1 MRPVKV
7 PTDAPEGS
15 SLASG
20 LPEPLS
26 GRLSFHEY
34 RDDIH
39 AVLLQRAAA
48 AHQSLQ
54 AYLRS
59 RLIAEASRPTL
70 GRYRPRGREARVCP
84 YPSRVRCRRYAMTVP
99 IVDASVLAVAFADD
113 GVDGHAARAR
123 LRGQELVAPELLDLE
138 VVSVLRGQMS
148 AGSLE
153 AGRAELALNDLSAM
167 PLKRAPHRPLLRR
180 GWELRENL
188 TPYDASY
195 VALAEAL
202 DVPPADGRPAT
213 RTAPDPRCQ
222 IELLRPTH

>member
-1 MRPVKV
+1 VRPVKV

-59 RLIAEASRPTL
+59 RLIAEASRLTL

-99 IVDASVLAVAFADD
+99 VVDASVLAVAFADD

-138 VVSVLRGQMS
+138 VVFSPAWADERRIARGRTS
-148 AGSLE
+148 RTRVERSL
-153 AGRAELALNDLSAM
+153 S
-167 PLKRAPHRPLLRR
+167 
-180 GWELRENL
+180 
-188 TPYDASY
+188 DAAQASTASTA
-195 VALAEAL
+195 VATML
-202 DVPPADGRPAT
+202 G
-213 RTAPDPRCQ
+213 TA
-222 IELLRPTH
+222 